1 MKRFSLIALLL
12 FACCAALLMV
22 SCSKRSDS
30 NVFEVAG
37 NPYPLKATLV
47 DDGNY
52 GYVLRFEGSGEI
64 SGFESEKDAP
74 WYSVSGR
81 IKSIE
86 LSEGITAIGDNMFPE
101 CYYLESVVL
110 PKSVKSIGSN
120 SFSSRT
126 AVCSYSPISAPE
138 GQDVYIYA
146 EEKPSDGG
154 LYWHLSGGKVIMW
167 DLTKVLFIGNSFTY
181 YSDME
186 KIVYELASKAGLNVS
201 AQRVSA
207 GAYTLEKLADPNDK
221 VGALVH
227 WALETND
234 DYDVIVLQE
243 QSTRPITNVDK
254 FRKGVQSLVSLI
266 RKKQKNC
273 RIYLYET
280 WGFPAGATIVGLD
293 VPQMEAKLYESY
305 TTVANELD
313 LTVCPVGKAFLK
325 VYTEHPEIELYNP
338 DGRHPSPEGSF
349 LAACVHAAKILG
361 IDPKGLELDGF
372 KSQDVLASAAYDVVN
387 K

>member
-1 MKRFSLIALLL
+1 M
-12 FACCAALLMV
+12 
-22 SCSKRSDS
+22 
-30 NVFEVAG
+30 
-37 NPYPLKATLV
+37 

-52 GYVLRFEGSGEI
+52 GYILRFEGSGEI
-64 SGFESEKDAP
+64 SGFASEKDAP

-81 IKSIE
+81 IKGIE
-86 LSEGITAIGDNMFPE
+86 FPEGVTAIGDNLFSR
-101 CYYLESVVL
+101 CVYLESVVL
-110 PKSVKSIGSN
+110 PKSVRRIGKS
-120 SFSSRT
+120 SFSSKT
-126 AVCSYSPISAPE
+126 AVCSYSAISAPE
-138 GQDVYIYA
+138 GQNVYIYA

-154 LYWHLSGGKVIMW
+154 LYWHLSGGEVIMW

-181 YSDME
+181 YNDME
-186 KIVYELASKAGLNVS
+186 KIFNDLASKAGLNVS

-221 VGALVH
+221 VGAIVH
-227 WALETND
+227 ETLNGTD
-234 DYDVIVLQE
+234 DFDVIVLQE

-254 FRKGVQSLVSLI
+254 FSDGVQSLVSLI
-266 RKKQKNC
+266 SKTQKNC

-349 LAACVHAAKILG
+349 LAACVHAAEILG